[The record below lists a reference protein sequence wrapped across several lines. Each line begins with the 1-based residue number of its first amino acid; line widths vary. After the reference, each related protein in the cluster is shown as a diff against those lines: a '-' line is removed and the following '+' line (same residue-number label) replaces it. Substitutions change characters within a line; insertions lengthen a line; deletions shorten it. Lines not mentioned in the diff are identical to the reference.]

1 MDQMQ
6 TQNNVVKIHNFNLNI
21 FRQLLKQTLMVN
33 NQIMI
38 EFGSEFIRSCALSP
52 QKVFM
57 KVWTIPTAS
66 FIGSKDEVD
75 ENGVL
80 DLDKEEEQVDLSYLP
95 VFNFYVLKGDLFK
108 NYLSVHNTDLVDLE
122 FTLEEGTDKRMQAT
136 TITITGK
143 SENNNS
149 LVTKFTLTTED
160 LITSRVEDYGQLI
173 RECTPS
179 DDMYDIIID
188 NTQMQ
193 EIKRLVKNLHKSSI
207 DNSSY
212 MTFTI
217 KGKELKINDKVF
229 NVKFELKSSDPS
241 KIDLEKEYVFNILK
255 SDFIMAGEHTFNV
268 YTNDEAQKVT
278 FGTKFAGALIWCIST
293 KITEGSALDND
304 ANFGDILD
312 LDDIGNEYGL

>member
-1 MDQMQ
+1 MDQVQ
-6 TQNNVVKIHNFNLNI
+6 TQNKVVKIHNFNLNI
-21 FRQLLKQTLMVN
+21 FRQLLKETLMVN

-38 EFGSEFIRSCALSP
+38 EFGGEFIRSCALSP

-57 KVWTIPTAS
+57 KVWTIPTKS

-75 ENGVL
+75 ENGVI
-80 DLDKEEEQVDLSYLP
+80 DLDKETPQTDLSTLP
-95 VFNFYVLKGDLFK
+95 IFNFYVLKGDLFR
-108 NYLSVHNTDLVDLE
+108 NYLSVHSTDLVDLE
-122 FTLEEGTDKRMQAT
+122 FTLEEGTDKRFQAT

-143 SENNNS
+143 SENNNA

-160 LITSRVEDYGQLI
+160 LITSRVEDYGNLI

-188 NTQMQ
+188 NVQMQ
-193 EIKRLVKNLHKSSI
+193 EIKRLIKNLHKSSI

-212 MTFTI
+212 LTFTI
-217 KGKELKINDKVF
+217 KDNKVQINDKVF
-229 NVKFELKSSDPS
+229 NVNFPLKSSDVS
-241 KIDLEKEYVFNILK
+241 KIESDGYTFNILK

-268 YTNDEAQKVT
+268 YTNNDAQKVT

-304 ANFGDILD
+304 ADFGDIID
-312 LDDIGNEYGL
+312 LDDIGNDYGL